1 MLFKNLHIGYDDGS
15 QIQLAFEVPS
25 LILYLSIHP
34 PIHPSVCPSIHS
46 SVHPFI
52 MHASSVLNQD
62 EFQQIRKRVLKR

>member
-34 PIHPSVCPSIHS
+34 PIHPSVCPS
-46 SVHPFI
+46 VHPFI
-52 MHASSVLNQD
+52 RLSIHSLCMLPV
-62 EFQQIRKRVLKR
+62 F